1 MCQGR
6 LSGLAIFSIEMEML
20 EKNNLNIKTKLV
32 ILQLKR

>member
-20 EKNNLNIKTKLV
+20 EKNNFATQKIKIMAFK
-32 ILQLKR
+32 